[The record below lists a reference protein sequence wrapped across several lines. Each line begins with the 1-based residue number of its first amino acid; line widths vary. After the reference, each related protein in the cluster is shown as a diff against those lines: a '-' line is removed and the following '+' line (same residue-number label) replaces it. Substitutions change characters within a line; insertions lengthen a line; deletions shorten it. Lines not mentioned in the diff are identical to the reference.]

1 MNGENQMKVNQ
12 FILVACAVLGL
23 AGCASSTGG
32 ASFERGE
39 TRRAMTVEYGTVDAV
54 RFVRIEGTRSL
65 VGPVAGAAV
74 GGLAG
79 SAVGGG
85 TGRSI
90 ATVLGA
96 VAGGAAGSAIE
107 NRATSMPG
115 VEVTVRLQN
124 GQLISIV
131 QEDEGDNFRPGDWVR
146 VIRDGSTARVAR

>member
-1 MNGENQMKVNQ
+1 
-12 FILVACAVLGL
+12 
-23 AGCASSTGG
+23 
-32 ASFERGE
+32 
-39 TRRAMTVEYGTVDAV
+39 MTVEYGTVDAV

-107 NRATSMPG
+107 NRATSAPG

-131 QEDEGDNFRPGDWVR
+131 QEDENDNFRPGDWVR
-146 VIRDGSTARVAR
+146 VIRDGSTARVSR

>member
-1 MNGENQMKVNQ
+1 MKFNRLA
-12 FILVACAVLGL
+12 FIACAIAVFGV

-39 TRRAMTVEYGTVDAV
+39 TRRAMTVEYGTVDSV

-146 VIRDGSTARVAR
+146 VIRDGATARVGR

>member
-1 MNGENQMKVNQ
+1 
-12 FILVACAVLGL
+12 
-23 AGCASSTGG
+23 
-32 ASFERGE
+32 
-39 TRRAMTVEYGTVDAV
+39 MTVEYGTVDAV
-54 RFVRIEGTRSL
+54 RYVRIEGTRSA

-96 VAGGAAGSAIE
+96 VAGGVAGSAIE

-115 VEVTVRLQN
+115 VEVTIRLQN

-146 VIRDGSTARVAR
+146 VIRDGATARVAR

>member
-1 MNGENQMKVNQ
+1 MKFNRLALAGCV
-12 FILVACAVLGL
+12 VAVLGL
-23 AGCASSTGG
+23 TGCATAPGG
-32 ASFERGE
+32 ASFDRSE
-39 TRRAMTVEYGTVDAV
+39 TRRAMTVEYGTVDSV
-54 RFVRIEGTRSL
+54 RFVRIEGTRSM
-65 VGPVAGAAV
+65 VGPLAGAAV

-96 VAGGAAGSAIE
+96 VAGGVAGSAIE
-107 NRATSMPG
+107 NQATSMPG

-131 QEDEGDNFRPGDWVR
+131 QADEGDGFRPGDWVR
-146 VIRDGSTARVAR
+146 VIRDGSSARVAR